1 MSLNFQHI
9 KGDTFEAV
17 NFQINENGDALDL
30 TDCVIKMQLRKEC
43 GGVIALSL
51 TSVANAGITIT
62 DAVAG
67 EFKINNQIININSAN
82 YLYDIE
88 ITFPNDEVK
97 TWISGQFSV
106 ICDITR

>member
-30 TDCVIKMQLRKEC
+30 AQAVIKMQLRKEC

-51 TSVANAGITIT
+51 TSVDNDGLTIVNT
-62 DAVAG
+62 SSG
-67 EFKINNQIININSAN
+67 EFKINEQIININSGN

-88 ITFPNDEVK
+88 ITFRTGVKK
-97 TWISGQFSV
+97 TWISGQFNV
-106 ICDITR
+106 TCDITR